1 MSGMQP
7 QQSYQ
12 SPGAPQP
19 QGGQPPSNQ
28 FFQPST
34 PQMGPPAPNA
44 NSAPPSFQPVAHSSG
59 GGVSKLPLILAIVF
73 GVLTL
78 ALGGFG
84 VWAFAE
90 RQDYKNNSDQK
101 AAAAAEAA
109 SKQTSDSKDAEFL
122 EREKEPYR
130 TYVSPDATGAIKIVY
145 PKSWSA
151 YIDESDKSKPAIGY
165 WHPATVPGLK
175 SGTAYAL
182 RLEVTNRS
190 YSEEVKSYDAGVRSG
205 AIKISP
211 YVPKNVSGITGA
223 RVTGEINK
231 GQKDTMIVLPLRDKT
246 VRIWT
251 ESPDFVK
258 DFDNV
263 VLANLTFTP

>member
-7 QQSYQ
+7 QQPYQ

-19 QGGQPPSNQ
+19 QGGQPPNNQ

-34 PQMGPPAPNA
+34 QQMGPPQQSGSVSPN
-44 NSAPPSFQPVAHSSG
+44 FQPVAHSSG

-84 VWAFAE
+84 FWAFAE

-109 SKQTSDSKDAEFL
+109 KQATSDSKDAEFL
-122 EREKEPYR
+122 EREKQPYK

-151 YIDESDKSKPAIGY
+151 YIDESDKTNPAIGY
-165 WHPATVPGLK
+165 WHPAVVPGLK
-175 SGTAYAL
+175 TGTAYAL
-182 RLEVTNRS
+182 RLEVTNRA
-190 YSEEVKSYDAGVRSG
+190 YSDEVKSYDSGIRSG
-205 AIKISP
+205 TIKISP

-223 RVTGEINK
+223 RVTGEIFK
-231 GQKDTMIVLPLRDKT
+231 GQKDTMIILPLRDKT